1 MNRIVGLL
9 LSAVF
14 GLFFLAAGV
23 AGVALEYRTPPVH
36 TTHLFAFL
44 FLVLLGASLFPWVG
58 PLVFARIK
66 DSAGLAGQ
74 YLPTFGRRASQGEV
88 VAAPPASPVVPPA
101 QPDAMPGEGG
111 PS

>member
-1 MNRIVGLL
+1 MNRIVGLI

-74 YLPTFGRRASQGEV
+74 YLPAFGRRASQGEGV
-88 VAAPPASPVVPPA
+88 VAAP
-101 QPDAMPGEGG
+101 QKPDAMPGEGG

>member
-1 MNRIVGLL
+1 MNRILVLL
-9 LSAVF
+9 LTVVF

-44 FLVLLGASLFPWVG
+44 FLVLLGAVLMPGVG
-58 PLVFARIK
+58 TIIFARLK
-66 DSAGLAGQ
+66 DGAALAEDFV
-74 YLPTFGRRASQGEV
+74 PHAGRRASQGEV
-88 VAAPPASPVVPPA
+88 AIAPTTPAK
-101 QPDAMPGEGG
+101 PDAMPGEGG